1 VPGQVFLA
9 GGGHGNNDNLGFL
22 SLEFVHGADP
32 GAGGPPITSGLP
44 ATPST

>member
-22 SLEFVHGADP
+22 SRNFSTVPILAP
-32 GAGGPPITSGLP
+32 GGPL
-44 ATPST
+44 